1 MPRTFMQ
8 CPSSQQG
15 SWSSRA
21 NPGSASIAAIGSSR
35 SFGAMSRFLLL
46 HCVLAELAETQRSS
60 RPWRTRC

>member
-35 SFGAMSRFLLL
+35 SFEAMSRFLLL